1 MHRHVKALLVSNK
14 LSCAPQCNL
23 PYELYR
29 PARLQCE
36 LFAPSHTRS
45 YSTHPPAPTTQR
57 AMLIFAS
64 RLANSEE
71 GNHIVISCL
80 TSSLVIA
87 SYVSFLIVFSP

>member
-23 PYELYR
+23 PYGLYR

-36 LFAPSHTRS
+36 LFAPSHTCLQHS
-45 YSTHPPAPTTQR
+45 STCPNNTACNVDICIAFGEFR
-57 AMLIFAS
+57 
-64 RLANSEE
+64 R